1 MINIRKII
9 LLTLI
14 SLLCAG
20 NVIAKISDSLYMT
33 VGNKPVTLSDIVNE
47 IKIILILNNES
58 YSEDKRDKLQE
69 MAVKSIINR
78 SIKRIEL
85 ERNNFF
91 KLNPLDFEN
100 EIKNLAININV
111 DIETLKNICAS
122 NDLDFSIIEDRVKA
136 DLFWNSLI
144 FQLYKNKL
152 SISSNEIDE
161 QLKIAQNK
169 KKIEEYLIS
178 EILIKPIEGENLEFQ
193 IKELKNKIK
202 VEGFENVAKTL
213 SVSES
218 SIKGGDLG
226 WVNENIISKKVKSA
240 IVNTPVGAVSEVVIL
255 PEGILIYKIRNK
267 RELKNN
273 QTLEETKERLV
284 NLQKQKILNMHSIS
298 HYDKVRK
305 TIIINFFNE

>member
-1 MINIRKII
+1 
-9 LLTLI
+9 
-14 SLLCAG
+14 
-20 NVIAKISDSLYMT
+20 MT

-91 KLNPLDFEN
+91 ELNPLDFEN
-100 EIKNLAININV
+100 EIKNLATNINV

-152 SISSNEIDE
+152 SISSNEINE
-161 QLKIAQNK
+161 QLKLAQNK

-178 EILIKPIEGENLEFQ
+178 EILIKPIEGKNLEFQ

-213 SVSES
+213 SDSES

-255 PEGILIYKIRNK
+255 PEGILIYKIRDK
-267 RELKNN
+267 RKLKNN

-305 TIIINFFNE
+305 TIIINFFDE

>member
-1 MINIRKII
+1 MINIKKII

-111 DIETLKNICAS
+111 DIDTLKNICAS

-152 SISSNEIDE
+152 SISSNEINE
-161 QLKIAQNK
+161 QLKLAQNK

-178 EILIKPIEGENLEFQ
+178 EILIKPIEGENLDFQ

-240 IVNTPVGAVSEVVIL
+240 IVNTPVDAVSEVVIL
-255 PEGILIYKIRNK
+255 PEGILIYKIRDK

-305 TIIINFFNE
+305 TIIINFFDE

>member
-152 SISSNEIDE
+152 SVSSNEIDE
-161 QLKIAQNK
+161 QLKIAQDK
-169 KKIEEYLIS
+169 KKIEEFLIS

-240 IVNTPVGAVSEVVIL
+240 IVNAPVGAVSEVVIL

-305 TIIINFFNE
+305 TIIINFFDE

>member
-1 MINIRKII
+1 MINIRKIV

-14 SLLCAG
+14 SLLCTG
-20 NVIAKISDSLYMT
+20 NVIAKISDSIYMT
-33 VGNKPVTLSDIVNE
+33 VGNKPVTLSDVVNE

-91 KLNPLDFEN
+91 ELNPLDFEN
-100 EIKNLAININV
+100 EIENLATNINV

-152 SISSNEIDE
+152 SISSNEINE
-161 QLKIAQNK
+161 QLKLAQNK

-178 EILIKPIEGENLEFQ
+178 EILIKPIEGENLDFQ

-240 IVNTPVGAVSEVVIL
+240 IVNAPVGAVSEVVIL
-255 PEGILIYKIRNK
+255 PEGILIYKIRDK

-305 TIIINFFNE
+305 TIIINFFDE

>member
-91 KLNPLDFEN
+91 ELNPLDFEN

-152 SISSNEIDE
+152 SISSNEINE
-161 QLKIAQNK
+161 QLKLAQNK

-218 SIKGGDLG
+218 SIKEGDLG

-240 IVNTPVGAVSEVVIL
+240 IVNTPAGAVSEVVIL
-255 PEGILIYKIRNK
+255 PEGILIYKIRDK

-305 TIIINFFNE
+305 TIIINFFDE

>member
-1 MINIRKII
+1 MINIKKII

-14 SLLCAG
+14 SLLCSG

-33 VGNKPVTLSDIVNE
+33 VGNKPVTLSDVVNE

-78 SIKRIEL
+78 SIKIIEL

-91 KLNPLDFEN
+91 ELNPLDFEN
-100 EIKNLAININV
+100 GIKNLATNINV

-152 SISSNEIDE
+152 SISSNEINE
-161 QLKIAQNK
+161 QLKLAQNK

-178 EILIKPIEGENLEFQ
+178 EILIKPIEGENLDFQ

-240 IVNTPVGAVSEVVIL
+240 IVNTPAGAVSEVVIL
-255 PEGILIYKIRNK
+255 PEGILIYKIRDK

-305 TIIINFFNE
+305 TIIINFFDE

>member
-69 MAVKSIINR
+69 MAVKSIIDR

-91 KLNPLDFEN
+91 ELNPLDFEN
-100 EIKNLAININV
+100 EIKNLATNINV

-152 SISSNEIDE
+152 SVSSNEIDE

-240 IVNTPVGAVSEVVIL
+240 IVNTPVDAVSEVVIL
-255 PEGILIYKIRNK
+255 PEGILIYKIRDK

>member
-33 VGNKPVTLSDIVNE
+33 VGNKPVTLSDVVNE

-91 KLNPLDFEN
+91 ELNPLDFEN
-100 EIKNLAININV
+100 EIKNLATNINV

-152 SISSNEIDE
+152 SVSSNEIDE

-255 PEGILIYKIRNK
+255 PEGILIYKIRDK

-305 TIIINFFNE
+305 TIIINFFDE

>member
-152 SISSNEIDE
+152 SISSNEINE
-161 QLKIAQNK
+161 QLKLAQNK

-202 VEGFENVAKTL
+202 VEGFENAAKTL

-226 WVNENIISKKVKSA
+226 WVNENFISKKVKSA

-255 PEGILIYKIRNK
+255 PEGILIYKIRDK

-305 TIIINFFNE
+305 TIIINFFDE

>member
-91 KLNPLDFEN
+91 ALNPLDFEN
-100 EIKNLAININV
+100 EIKNLATNINV

-152 SISSNEIDE
+152 SISSNEINE
-161 QLKIAQNK
+161 QLKLAQNK

-255 PEGILIYKIRNK
+255 PEGILIYKIRDK

-305 TIIINFFNE
+305 TIIINFFDE